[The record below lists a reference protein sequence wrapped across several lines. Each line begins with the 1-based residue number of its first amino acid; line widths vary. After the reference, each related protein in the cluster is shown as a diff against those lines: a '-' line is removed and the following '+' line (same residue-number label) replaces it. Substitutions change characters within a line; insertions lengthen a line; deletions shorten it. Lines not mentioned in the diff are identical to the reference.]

1 MQVET
6 IRDVLNWTV
15 LFHKNL
21 KISLKHSSKQNKDER
36 ARMILSYLSGHEES
50 LEHIVQGLE
59 NAADEKALNTWC
71 FDYIE
76 KHSII
81 EYVHCDS
88 LFEELDIPHIMEKIV
103 NHHEQV
109 IELYIHIYSRVD
121 IDSAKKLL
129 DAIKDIEENEI
140 KRIVQSTNR
149 FSDI

>member
-1 MQVET
+1 MQIET

-21 KISLKHSSKQNKDER
+21 KDSLNQSSKQNKDEG
-36 ARMILSYLSGHEES
+36 ARMMLRYLSEHEES
-50 LEHIVQGLE
+50 LENIVQGFE
-59 NAADEKALNTWC
+59 NTADEKALNTWC

-81 EYVHCDS
+81 EHVDCNS
-88 LFEELDIPHIMEKIV
+88 LFEELDISDIMEKIV

-121 IDSAKKLL
+121 IESAKTLL
-129 DAIKDIEENEI
+129 DTIKDIEENEI
-140 KRIVQSTNR
+140 KRIVQSANR
-149 FSDI
+149 FSDM

>member
-1 MQVET
+1 MQIET

-21 KISLKHSSKQNKDER
+21 KDSLNQSSKQNKDEG
-36 ARMILSYLSGHEES
+36 ARMMLSYLSEHEES
-50 LEHIVQGLE
+50 LENIVQGLE
-59 NAADEKALNTWC
+59 NTADEKALNTWC

-81 EYVHCDS
+81 EHVDCNS
-88 LFEELDIPHIMEKIV
+88 LFETLDIADIMEKIV

-121 IDSAKKLL
+121 IESAKTLL
-129 DAIKDIEENEI
+129 DSIKNIEENEI
-140 KRIVQSTNR
+140 KRIVQSANR
-149 FSDI
+149 FSDM

>member
-21 KISLKHSSKQNKDER
+21 KDSLKNSAKQNKDER
-36 ARMILSYLSGHEES
+36 ARMILNYLSDHEES
-50 LEHIVQGLE
+50 LEHIVQGFE
-59 NAADEKALNTWC
+59 NAADENALDTWC
-71 FDYIE
+71 YDYIE

-81 EYVHCDS
+81 EHIDTDS
-88 LFEELDIPHIMEKIV
+88 LFEELDMPQIMEKIV

-121 IDSAKKLL
+121 IDSAKNLL
-129 DAIKDIEENEI
+129 DTIRDIEENEI
-140 KRIVQSTNR
+140 KRIVQSANR
-149 FSDI
+149 FSDM

>member
-6 IRDVLNWTV
+6 VRDVLNWTV

-21 KISLKHSSKQNKDER
+21 KVSLKQSSKQNKDER
-36 ARMILSYLSGHEES
+36 ARMILSYLSEHEES
-50 LEHIVQGLE
+50 LEQIVQGFE
-59 NAADEKALNTWC
+59 NTADEKALNTWC

-76 KHSII
+76 KHAII

-88 LFEELDIPHIMEKIV
+88 FFEELDMSHIMEKIV

-109 IELYIHIYSRVD
+109 IELYIHIYFSVG

-140 KRIVQSTNR
+140 KRIVQSANR
-149 FSDI
+149 FSDM

>member
-1 MQVET
+1 MQIET

-21 KISLKHSSKQNKDER
+21 KDSLNQSSEQNKDEG
-36 ARMILSYLSGHEES
+36 ARMMLRYLSEHEES
-50 LEHIVQGLE
+50 LENIVQGFE
-59 NAADEKALNTWC
+59 NTADVKALNTWC

-81 EYVHCDS
+81 ERVDCNS
-88 LFEELDIPHIMEKIV
+88 LFEELDISDIMEKIV

-121 IDSAKKLL
+121 IESAKTLL
-129 DAIKDIEENEI
+129 DTIKDIEENEI
-140 KRIVQSTNR
+140 KRIVQSANR
-149 FSDI
+149 FSDM